1 MHFFLPFSSIFL
13 ESRVHIEVVYIVY
26 MQRWSLLD
34 FLLYGVQIEG
44 MSVMIREREKKK
56 KRKGHDGGRIWLM
69 KVQLLGETRGK
80 NYCNWITT
88 FILFFIQ
95 LRILPYSFAY
105 VWSYCA
111 CMLMNISYA
120 HHLYWNCHVSYG
132 VVVLY
137 VCKLLFSPALD
148 SLTQQLLNTRTSPFS
163 KFAFEPLL
171 LLPETSEDWCIS
183 CSKGLLCWSSIV
195 YIVSSR

>member
-1 MHFFLPFSSIFL
+1 M
-13 ESRVHIEVVYIVY
+13 
-26 MQRWSLLD
+26 LD
-34 FLLYGVQIEG
+34 FLLYGEQIEG
-44 MSVMIREREKKK
+44 MSVMIRERGKK
-56 KRKGHDGGRIWLM
+56 KRKGHDGESIWLM
-69 KVQLLGETRGK
+69 KVQLLRETRGK
-80 NYCNWITT
+80 IYCNCITT
-88 FILFFIQ
+88 IILFFIQ
-95 LRILPYSFAY
+95 LRILPCSFAY

-111 CMLMNISYA
+111 CMLMNISYS
-120 HHLYWNCHVSYG
+120 HHLYWNCRVSYG
-132 VVVLY
+132 VIVLY

-148 SLTQQLLNTRTSPFS
+148 LLTQLLNTQTSPLS